1 LKGNKME
8 YEQQKQRAAT
18 MQVMQESKM
27 ASYGTVR
34 GAGYTQ
40 DQTLSSPSVTLNKSS
55 PIDADLNGMEREL
68 NVLIDSIAILRQRLN
83 PVLCTGFEFHETPG
97 EPMRDGSPISY
108 RLNVFRSCVR
118 EATNRVEALGSGLE
132 V

>member
-1 LKGNKME
+1 ME
-8 YEQQKQRAAT
+8 HEQQKQRAAT

-27 ASYGTVR
+27 ASYGAVR
-34 GAGYTQ
+34 GAGYAQ

-83 PVLCTGFEFHETPG
+83 PVLCAGFEFEETPG

-132 V
+132 I